1 MEGKPTL
8 PFPMQNTLTG
18 ALRQVAARSHDPE
31 HQSLW
36 AGAAF
41 QKARALKVCELMNAL
56 QIELKG

>member
-1 MEGKPTL
+1 
-8 PFPMQNTLTG
+8 MQNTLTG

-41 QKARALKVCELMNAL
+41 HKARALKVCELMNAL